1 MKILIL
7 SQYWAPE
14 NGVPQRRWSWLSR
27 ILIEQ
32 GHQVTVVAPPPHYDR
47 KISFRVW
54 LGRLI
59 SDGLHEDEIGSA
71 GERILRSPYLPAGR
85 SLTSRAFNQAFVGL
99 GAASRLLWRRGSLKG
114 YEPDVI
120 IGTVPALPI
129 SVVVW
134 FAGAIYQRPYIVDLR
149 DAWPDLLDQV
159 NDWNAGMGGPSV
171 REKLLSRGPLQ
182 VVSKVTRM
190 LMNGSLRNANGII
203 ATSERLADDL
213 QLRPEL
219 RGKAFSREIVTIR
232 NVFPSETEISSRN
245 STFEN
250 TGELKILYA
259 GTIGRAQNLKNAL
272 DAVRIARSSGA
283 KIKLR
288 IVGSGAEKKALQN
301 SSMDLM
307 GSVEFE
313 SARPADEL
321 AEYYEW
327 ADTALVH
334 LTDWEPLVRTVPSKV
349 YELLDSGIHISAV
362 VQGETAQLI
371 TKLRAGHVVEPDSPE
386 ALAELWIN
394 LAGKPQMLSTSDAGR
409 DWVKYQREVV
419 VPETVMNLLK
429 RVRGK

>member
-1 MKILIL
+1 
-7 SQYWAPE
+7 
-14 NGVPQRRWSWLSR
+14 
-27 ILIEQ
+27 
-32 GHQVTVVAPPPHYDR
+32 
-47 KISFRVW
+47 
-54 LGRLI
+54 
-59 SDGLHEDEIGSA
+59 
-71 GERILRSPYLPAGR
+71 
-85 SLTSRAFNQAFVGL
+85 
-99 GAASRLLWRRGSLKG
+99 
-114 YEPDVI
+114 
-120 IGTVPALPI
+120 
-129 SVVVW
+129 
-134 FAGAIYQRPYIVDLR
+134 
-149 DAWPDLLDQV
+149 
-159 NDWNAGMGGPSV
+159 
-171 REKLLSRGPLQ
+171 
-182 VVSKVTRM
+182 
-190 LMNGSLRNANGII
+190 MNGSLRNANGII